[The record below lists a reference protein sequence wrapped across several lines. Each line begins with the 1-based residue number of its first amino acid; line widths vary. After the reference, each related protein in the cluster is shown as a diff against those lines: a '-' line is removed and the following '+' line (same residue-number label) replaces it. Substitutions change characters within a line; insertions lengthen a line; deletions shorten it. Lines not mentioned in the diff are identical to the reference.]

1 MERFVHN
8 LPPVEEFKDNILYI
22 YVYFYRYF
30 VTLITRFFQEI
41 IVHHAISIQ

>member
-1 MERFVHN
+1 MHN
-8 LPPVEEFKDNILYI
+8 LPPVEKIQRQHFVNTYI
-22 YVYFYRYF
+22 FIDFF